1 MHTIRI
7 GTAVALAAATPIV
20 HSQQTPFQTP
30 GMPQTP
36 STGAQASRD
45 ESQASRFTSGFNP
58 AFSFVIDGFAD
69 YVHTDAPDEEGLD
82 LKLGSLEIAAQAW
95 VDPKAWAYFVAAAEE
110 ESLNVEEAAIHYV
123 GLGGNSTIRAGRF
136 FIDFGK
142 QMQGHVHELRTT
154 ERPLVLRAYLGP
166 EVKGDGLQWDDW
178 TSAGDSGVVRWS
190 LGAFSSLLP
199 EEQDFVDEN
208 FERTVA
214 ERKDVG
220 DLNLT
225 ARLTGFRDVGEHG
238 VLQLGTSWRS
248 IPNYS
253 VEDVDTGL
261 TASDLDSHVLG
272 LDLTYGWT
280 GDTGLK
286 RWTFGTE
293 ALWSG
298 GDSGF
303 SLLDPDGI
311 PQDGD
316 EDLVVQND
324 TLFGGYAFAEYGWD
338 AYHSVGVQYSQAQI
352 TDDLDAQEYDI
363 HYTRNF
369 SEFHR
374 LRFTVAETNVE
385 EGDDSTRFLV
395 QYTAFVGAHGHGVN
409 W

>member
-1 MHTIRI
+1 
-7 GTAVALAAATPIV
+7 
-20 HSQQTPFQTP
+20 
-30 GMPQTP
+30 MPQTP
-36 STGAQASRD
+36 GAAPSGNPD
-45 ESQASRFTSGFNP
+45 ESQASRFTSAFNP

-95 VDPKAWAYFVAAAEE
+95 VDPNAWAYFVAAAEE
-110 ESLNVEEAAIHYV
+110 ESLGVEEAAIHFV

-154 ERPLVLRAYLGP
+154 ERPLVLRTYLGP

-178 TSAGDSGVVRWS
+178 TTAGDSGVVRWS
-190 LGAFSSLLP
+190 IGAFSNLFP
-199 EEQDFVDEN
+199 EEQDFVGEN
-208 FERTVA
+208 FERSVA
-214 ERKDVG
+214 EHKDVG

-225 ARLTGFRDVGEHG
+225 ARLTGFRDVGETG

-248 IPNYS
+248 IPNYA
-253 VEDVDTGL
+253 VEDTDTGL
-261 TASDLDSHVLG
+261 VAEDLDNNVLG
-272 LDLTYGWT
+272 VDLTYGWAD
-280 GDTGLK
+280 DTGLK

-293 ALWSG
+293 ALWSD
-298 GDSGF
+298 GDNGF
-303 SLLDPDGI
+303 AVLDPDTVPGT
-311 PQDGD
+311 GD
-316 EDLVVQND
+316 ESLAVQND
-324 TLFGGYAFAEYGWD
+324 SLFGGYAFVEYGWD
-338 AYHSVGVQYSQAQI
+338 AYHSAGIQYSQAQVTSDI
-352 TDDLDAQEYDI
+352 DAQEFDV

-374 LRFTVAETNVE
+374 LRFTVAQTDVD
-385 EGDDSTRFLV
+385 GADDSTRFLV